1 MELYRFLAGLLSSL
15 PTQLVPLSL
24 GRLATHSNLFSPAT
38 VQQAPKPPAEGTVI
52 LGAGVIGLSTAY
64 YLALAL
70 NETTTPKPPIV
81 VIEPSH
87 DVCPAASG
95 EATGGLGDFGF
106 SVQTSPLGS
115 LSYSL
120 HQALAAAYGGTEQ
133 YGFSDLAI
141 YRLSPEGF
149 KGNYSPPD
157 SWGPSAP
164 VRKSPGD
171 LPPWVRVQPDEDWAV
186 HLMAEAP
193 HAAHLDPRRFCHFLR
208 DRCKELGVQFRFNSH
223 VTSLTRSATSESFT
237 SVTVQQTT
245 SGLEPSREDTTST
258 TESKATKSTR
268 KTEVLPCNALI
279 IASGPWTPR
288 VFSALFP
295 RSPLK
300 LRMNKNST
308 RSAGNHLLIRN
319 PHRKHGDDNRGV
331 TQVFFNNVL
340 PNATPLDI
348 TSFLGGYLYLGGW
361 GAVPQELPGE
371 ADEVEPQPEEIEA
384 MVKVARRVLCLGPE
398 GVEVVS
404 AGRCYRPLAEPNRP
418 IITRVPW
425 GLLGEEEKAGKGNG
439 YGGATPVEGGGRGE
453 AEHQISVSDS
463 PASPVVGGLYINTAH
478 NSDGVTLGPG
488 SGKLMSELLLGRE
501 TSVPAGEFGL
511 ESERLERL

>member
-15 PTQLVPLSL
+15 PIQLIPLGL
-24 GRLATHSNLFSPAT
+24 GRLAAHPTLLSPAA
-38 VQQAPKPPAEGTVI
+38 VAQVPEPPAESTVI

-70 NETTTPKPPIV
+70 NETTTFKPPIV

-106 SVQTSPLGS
+106 SAQTSPLGS

-120 HQALAAAYGGTEQ
+120 HQTLAAAYGGTEQ

-149 KGNYSPPD
+149 RGKYSPPD
-157 SWGPSAP
+157 SWGPAAP
-164 VRKSPGD
+164 VRKSRED
-171 LPPWVRVQPDEDWAV
+171 LPPWVRVQPNEDWAV

-193 HAAHLDPRRFCHFLR
+193 HAAHLDPRRFCYFLR
-208 DRCKELGVQFRFNSH
+208 DRCKELGVQFRFNSR
-223 VTSLTRSATSESFT
+223 VTTLTRSPTSETFT

-245 SGLEPSREDTTST
+245 RGPEPSRDDTITI
-258 TESKATKSTR
+258 TKPKI
-268 KTEVLPCNALI
+268 KTEVLSCNALI

-288 VFSALFP
+288 VLSTLFP
-295 RSPLK
+295 HSPLK
-300 LRMNKNST
+300 LRMNMSST

-319 PHRKHGDDNRGV
+319 PHWKHGNDTHGV

-340 PNATPLDI
+340 PNATRLDV

-371 ADEVEPQPEEIEA
+371 ADEIEPQPEEIEA
-384 MVKVARRVLCLGPE
+384 MVKVARRVLCLGTQGE
-398 GVEVVS
+398 MEVVS
-404 AGRCYRPLAEPNRP
+404 AGRCYRPLAEPDRP
-418 IITRVPW
+418 VITRVPW
-425 GLLGEEEKAGKGNG
+425 GLLGEERARKRVC
-439 YGGATPVEGGGRGE
+439 GGCTAFAEGGGGGG
-453 AEHQISVSDS
+453 EHQISVSDR
-463 PASPVVGGLYINTAH
+463 PVSPVIGGLYINTAH

-501 TSVPAGEFGL
+501 TSVPAGDFGL
-511 ESERLERL
+511 QSERLERL